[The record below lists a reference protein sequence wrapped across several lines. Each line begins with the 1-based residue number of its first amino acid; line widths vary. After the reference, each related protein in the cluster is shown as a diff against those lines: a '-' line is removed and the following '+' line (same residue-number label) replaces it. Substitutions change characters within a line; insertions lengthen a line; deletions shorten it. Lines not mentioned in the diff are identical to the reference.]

1 MVNLFIQ
8 NTSYLSYEIFRDFV
22 CSYLVGNRGYVE
34 NDIVVSD
41 EYQYKNILLISLG
54 SDDSLEMN
62 IRTTIDNIDFLL
74 PPNPSGKDRINDIE
88 MAHEFHEIHEIKKYK
103 DLYRDIGDNC
113 REAAADKEDINNG

>member
-34 NDIVVSD
+34 NDI
-41 EYQYKNILLISLG
+41 LLISLG
-54 SDDSLEMN
+54 SDNSLEMN
-62 IRTTIDNIDFLL
+62 IRTTINNIDFLL
-74 PPNPSGKDRINDIE
+74 PPNPSGKDRMNDIE

-113 REAAADKEDINNG
+113 REAVADKEDINNG